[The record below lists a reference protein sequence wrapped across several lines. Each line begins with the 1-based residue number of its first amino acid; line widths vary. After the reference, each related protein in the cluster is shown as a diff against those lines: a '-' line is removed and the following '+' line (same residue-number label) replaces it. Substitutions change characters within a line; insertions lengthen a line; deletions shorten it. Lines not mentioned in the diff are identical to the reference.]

1 MKTGL
6 LLLIATLTSSYVF
19 GQSSSYSFVF
29 LNKKADAV
37 QLPKEE
43 GEKLMAGHMANIER
57 LAKEG
62 KLIVAGPFEGG
73 GGIFIFNT
81 TSIDEAKSWLDTDP
95 GVKAN
100 RWEVEIFP
108 YRPRVNS
115 VCSAKEPYEMV
126 TYQFIRFTANKSKS
140 TARDYPQ
147 IFYKHDDYL
156 KEIGKKA
163 NVVTEGI
170 FGEFDGGILII
181 NGDLSR
187 RIHRIRS
194 RYPGR
199 AAYVGCEKALDCEGL
214 ILRRSWIKY

>member
-81 TSIDEAKSWLDTDP
+81 
-95 GVKAN
+95 
-100 RWEVEIFP
+100 
-108 YRPRVNS
+108 
-115 VCSAKEPYEMV
+115 
-126 TYQFIRFTANKSKS
+126 
-140 TARDYPQ
+140 
-147 IFYKHDDYL
+147 YL
-156 KEIGKKA
+156 
-163 NVVTEGI
+163 
-170 FGEFDGGILII
+170 
-181 NGDLSR
+181 
-187 RIHRIRS
+187 HR
-194 RYPGR
+194 
-199 AAYVGCEKALDCEGL
+199 
-214 ILRRSWIKY
+214 